1 MFDPTR
7 EELDEL
13 LAPHIAALEAD
24 AFDVECAI
32 YWFAANNHA
41 GQGSSLYEVISA
53 SPYNPGACENDARG
67 SYASY
72 ELHLILL
79 EARDAQ
85 G

>member
-24 AFDVECAI
+24 DFDVECAI
-32 YWFAANNHA
+32 YWFAANNHL
-41 GQGSSLYEVISA
+41 GQDSNLYEVISA
-53 SPYNPGACENDARG
+53 SPYNPGACENDARS

-72 ELHLILL
+72 ELYLILL
-79 EARDAQ
+79 EARDEH